1 MRKGLMQDYANQIAQ
16 MFVGYQ
22 ITLVDIPRLVTIGR
36 GQIEVDLF
44 SGVTTI
50 DNKSTSPFSIS
61 EAVTSWYKDA
71 VLRDVLDEAFIRNV
85 RIVCDFD
92 INESVIDTESE
103 CKVTLKCQ
111 VTVEAANGTWI
122 GASDTS
128 ERWRKSDEGSFW
140 LITDI

>member
-1 MRKGLMQDYANQIAQ
+1 MAVVLGACLPFLVCEGLLGSMRKGLMQDYANPIAQ

-71 VLRDVLDEAFIRNV
+71 VLRDVLDEAFIRTFV
-85 RIVCDFD
+85 LFAI
-92 INESVIDTESE
+92 S
-103 CKVTLKCQ
+103 
-111 VTVEAANGTWI
+111 
-122 GASDTS
+122 TS
-128 ERWRKSDEGSFW
+128 MNLLWTPNLNAK
-140 LITDI
+140 